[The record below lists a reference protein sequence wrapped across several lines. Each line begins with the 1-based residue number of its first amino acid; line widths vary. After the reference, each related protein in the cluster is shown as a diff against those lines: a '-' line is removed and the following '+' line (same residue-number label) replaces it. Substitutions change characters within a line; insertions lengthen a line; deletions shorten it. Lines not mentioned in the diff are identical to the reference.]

1 MNLIEPLKVD
11 DLSRAV
17 GEIDRLGDAMLKAM
31 ETVDRM
37 PVLATLAM
45 AEASSDGFH
54 GTTVTELGAD
64 ACKALV
70 KLRDIASLL
79 PLNCQTAVT
88 RIDISTVSYTAAADD

>member
-17 GEIDRLGDAMLKAM
+17 GEINRLSEAMIKAM
-31 ETVDRM
+31 ETIDKM
-37 PVLATLAM
+37 PVLTTLAM

-54 GTTVTELGAD
+54 GTTVTELGTD
-64 ACKALV
+64 ASKALV

-79 PLNCQTAVT
+79 PLNCQTAVH
-88 RIDISTVSYTAAADD
+88 RVDISTVGYTVADD